1 MMYRQMAT
9 MYTARI
15 GVVILS
21 LMLLS
26 CGRVAEWRG
35 PVGLRASVSAEQT
48 VLPGDLVTLTA
59 DDGFGGRNSSIRVT
73 WTASTQN
80 AEGVI
85 LNNENSLQASFPAP
99 STMGTYIF
107 HFQATNGDFW
117 ANASTKI
124 HVQPIIVS
132 AGSLQNVLPGD
143 PVTLTGSYNTNDV
156 TRRDLP
162 IEWVAATGNPA
173 TVTLSGATT
182 LSPTFVAPGVVGEY
196 VFNLSVQN
204 GTFVGQSRVTVN
216 VVELVVNAGVNQTV
230 LSGDTVRLT
239 GTYDTAG
246 VAAPSLSIEWVA
258 APNNP
263 ANVTLSGATTLS
275 PTFVAPNTPGTY
287 TFDLK
292 VTNNGIIRTA
302 KTNVQVRTLTWTQAT
317 ASAPWSGRD
326 RHTTA
331 VFNNKLWVI
340 GGNLKNDVWC
350 SSDGVNWIQAT
361 ASAPWSG
368 RGGHTTAVF
377 NNKLW
382 VIGGSDGRRKN
393 DVWFM
398 ELTQE

>member
-1 MMYRQMAT
+1 
-9 MYTARI
+9 
-15 GVVILS
+15 
-21 LMLLS
+21 MLLS

-85 LNNENSLQASFPAP
+85 LNNANSLQASFPAP

-132 AGSLQNVLPGD
+132 AGSLQNVLPGHS
-143 PVTLTGSYNTNDV
+143 VTLTGSYNTNDV

-173 TVTLSGATT
+173 TVMLSGATT
-182 LSPTFVAPGVVGEY
+182 LSPTFVVPDVVGKY

-204 GTFVGQSRVTVN
+204 GAFVGKSRVTVN
-216 VVELVVNAGVNQTV
+216 VVELVVNAGADQTV

-246 VAAPSLSIEWVA
+246 VAAPSLSINWVA
-258 APNNP
+258 AAGNP
-263 ANVTLSGATTLS
+263 ATVTLSGATTLS

-292 VTNNGIIRTA
+292 VTNKGIIRTA
-302 KTNVQVRTLTWTQAT
+302 KTNVQILKWTQAT
-317 ASAPWSGRD
+317 ASAPWAGRGS
-326 RHTTA
+326 HTTA

-340 GGNLKNDVWC
+340 GGYSYGYKNDVWS
-350 SSDGVNWIQAT
+350 SSDGVNWNQAT
-361 ASAPWSG
+361 GSAPWSG
-368 RGGHTTAVF
+368 RYGHTTAVF

-382 VIGGSDGRRKN
+382 VIGGYDRNQKDDAWVGQ
-393 DVWFM
+393 
-398 ELTQE
+398 LTQ